1 MYELYI
7 LDYEWTQWVGLG
19 RQAGWER
26 GMEAT
31 MAAAGSG
38 DPGPFLLS
46 RYPRA
51 IETNKLDE
59 RRNEQQRTNQNLA

>member
-1 MYELYI
+1 MDAMGGI
-7 LDYEWTQWVGLG
+7 
-19 RQAGWER
+19 RQAGR
-26 GMEAT
+26 QGARMEAT
-31 MAAAGSG
+31 MAAAGSE

-59 RRNEQQRTNQNLA
+59 RRNVQQRTNQNLARAMVSM